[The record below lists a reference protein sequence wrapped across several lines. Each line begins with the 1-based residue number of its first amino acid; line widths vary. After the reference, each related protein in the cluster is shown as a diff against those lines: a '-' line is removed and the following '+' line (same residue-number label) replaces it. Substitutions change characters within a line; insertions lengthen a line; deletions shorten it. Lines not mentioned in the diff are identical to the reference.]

1 MLSEACDGS
10 IFLIHVPCQRDGRR
24 LAAYFTGSIL
34 LACWVELSDKQTF
47 WIGRRKFWL
56 NVCSAKAGVTDF
68 TEAYE

>member
-1 MLSEACDGS
+1 MLSEAFDGS

-47 WIGRRKFWL
+47 GIG
-56 NVCSAKAGVTDF
+56 
-68 TEAYE
+68 